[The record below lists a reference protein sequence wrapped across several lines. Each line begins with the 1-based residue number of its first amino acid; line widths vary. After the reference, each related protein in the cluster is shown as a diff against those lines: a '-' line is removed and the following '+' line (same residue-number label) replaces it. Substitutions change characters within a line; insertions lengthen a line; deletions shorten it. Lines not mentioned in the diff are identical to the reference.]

1 MRNKNQENERDV
13 SFEFNTT
20 LPIGFYGNWNSN
32 FDHFDAEMLARYL
45 MNAQVENK
53 ALRDISWQAYAKNGV
68 VRNVVDY
75 MAALPTLSR
84 IIFSKSR
91 KRDGGRPERYERN
104 RILFSQVLEK
114 IRDKEIIRDS
124 ILKNCNDGVSFYYLV
139 TDSKPLREKY
149 IDPLVVATL
158 AEINEKEA
166 EASAS
171 EPPNCTL
178 FPLPVDYC
186 KITGIR
192 NNAYEVSFDLF
203 YFNKF
208 IASGLK
214 RKLAQYPKEIRDAW
228 FKYNISTGA
237 HRWLVLDNTKTVV
250 TKIGSKRES
259 SWGLPL
265 TAAALSDI
273 LYYDYFTDTKRNM
286 LDSINNRVV
295 YQTFPAG
302 KEPGTSALTGTQQ
315 EQQHNT
321 VKNALQNRKI
331 GQWGLSFFSLAAG
344 TKLDSLNVETNIFDS
359 KNEDNLIER
368 TAGDLGFGAPLLN
381 GVSEGNYAVLKLN
394 LELVSAQVLSWV
406 KQFQIELNKVIHHN
420 IIKDPSCIMEVDYL
434 PMTYVNKDDM
444 IGHMKDLYLQGRGS
458 WQAWVASTGLN
469 FDSYIAMLDEEIE
482 RGLEQKYP
490 VHLTSFTI
498 TDRDSPDDIDRTAIG
513 RPRLTKNEPNDNT
526 VKSQT
531 NGGNNVPRA
540 EI

>member
-1 MRNKNQENERDV
+1 MRNKKQENERDV
-13 SFEFNTT
+13 SFEFNTA
-20 LPIGFYGNWNSN
+20 LPVGFFNNWNSGL
-32 FDHFDAEMLARYL
+32 DQFDAEALSMYL
-45 MNAQVENK
+45 MNPQVENK
-53 ALRDISWQAYAKNGV
+53 ALRDLSWLAYAKNGV

-84 IIFSKSR
+84 IVFSKST
-91 KRDGGRPERYERN
+91 KPDGSRPRQYSRN
-104 RILFSQVLEK
+104 RVLFSRTLEK
-114 IRDKEIIRDS
+114 VRDREIIRDS

-139 TDSKPLREKY
+139 TDPRPIKEKD
-149 IDPLVVATL
+149 IDPLVVATMT
-158 AEINEKEA
+158 EINQADIEINA
-166 EASAS
+166 

-178 FPLPVDYC
+178 LPLPVDYC

-192 NNAYEVSFDLF
+192 NNAYEISFDLF

-214 RKLAQYPKEIRDAW
+214 RKLSQYPKEIRDAW
-228 FKYNISTGA
+228 FKHNMSTG
-237 HRWLVLDNTKTVV
+237 HRWLVLDNTKTIV

-259 SWGLPL
+259 CWGLPL

-286 LDSINNRVV
+286 LDTINNRTV

-302 KEPGTSALTGTQQ
+302 KDAGTSALTGTQQ

-321 VKNALQNRKI
+321 VKNALHNRKP

-344 TKLDSLNVETNIFDS
+344 TKLDVLNTQTDIFDS

-381 GVSEGNYAVLKLN
+381 GVSDGNYAVLKLN

-406 KQFQIELNKVIHHN
+406 KQFQTELNKVIHYN
-420 IIKDPSCIMEVDYL
+420 IVKDPACVMEVDYL

-444 IGHMKDLYLQGRGS
+444 IGHMKELYLQGRGS
-458 WQAWVASTGLN
+458 WQAWVASTGIN

-498 TDRDSPDDIDRTAIG
+498 TDRDPPDDIDRAAVG
-513 RPRLTKNEPNDNT
+513 RPRLVKDATNDNT
-526 VKSQT
+526 LKSQA
-531 NGGNNVPRA
+531 NDGNSAPRA
-540 EI
+540 NI